1 MDRELC
7 YCTND
12 QCFNNSDLFCDE
24 ERKGQE
30 EYLHLKKLL
39 LNHTLYSIN
48 KFFNLKFE

>member
-1 MDRELC
+1 MYRELF

-24 ERKGQE
+24 ENKGQE

-39 LNHTLYSIN
+39 LNHTFIN
-48 KFFNLKFE
+48 KFFYFKFA